1 MDGGSGMADEPVNRG
16 DAFLPYGRQAIDEAD
31 IEAVVRVLR
40 SDYLTTGPEVEVF
53 EQALARKVGA
63 RFAIAL
69 CNGTAALHAAC
80 YAANIGPGDTVI
92 VPAVTFLASA
102 NCVRYVG
109 GEPLFVDVSQTSGL
123 VEPEHI
129 EQGLAR
135 QPKAIIPV
143 HLTGRPVDLAPI
155 AKAAGRHD
163 AIVIEDAAH
172 ALGASYCDET
182 IGNCHYSDMTIFSF
196 HPVKHVTTGEGGAV
210 TTNDES
216 LARRLKLFRNH
227 GMVHDQAELQRTS
240 PGPWYYE
247 QQALGY
253 NYRITDIQCA
263 LGSSQLEKL
272 DRFIERR
279 RAIAA
284 RYDQLFEAIDGVTP
298 IGLGVEG
305 SNSAY
310 HLYSV
315 LIDFDGLD
323 TTRADVMGGLRERG
337 VGSQV
342 HYIPV
347 PSQPYYEA
355 RGWNDADFPGALS
368 YSAHTLSLPMYPS
381 MSDRDITYVVESLG
395 EVLSG

>member
-1 MDGGSGMADEPVNRG
+1 MASKPVSSQEK
-16 DAFLPYGRQAIDEAD
+16 FLPYGRQVIDEAD

-40 SDYLTTGPEVEVF
+40 SDYLTTGPEVEAF
-53 EQALARKVGA
+53 ERALAKKVGA
-63 RFAIAL
+63 RFAVAL

-80 YAANIGPGDTVI
+80 FAADIGPDDNVI
-92 VPAVTFLASA
+92 VPAITFLATA

-109 GEPLFVDVSQTSGL
+109 SEPVFVDVSPTSGL

-129 EQGLAR
+129 ERRLEKTT
-135 QPKAIIPV
+135 KAVIPV

-155 AKAAGRHD
+155 AKAAQSKG

-172 ALGASYCDET
+172 ALGASYRGET
-182 IGNCHYSDMTIFSF
+182 IGSCRYSDMTVFSF

-210 TTNDES
+210 TTNDEG
-216 LARRLKLFRNH
+216 LARRLRLFRNH

-247 QQALGY
+247 QHALGF

-263 LGSSQLEKL
+263 LGSSQLAKL
-272 DRFIERR
+272 DGFIERR
-279 RAIAA
+279 RDIAA
-284 RYDQLFEAIDGVTP
+284 QYDQLLESVDGVTP
-298 IGLGVEG
+298 IDGGVEG
-305 SNSAY
+305 ANSAY

-315 LIDFDGLD
+315 LMDFDGLGL
-323 TTRADVMGGLRERG
+323 TRAEVMVALRERG

-355 RGWNDADFPGALS
+355 RGWRADDFPGALS
-368 YSAHTLSLPMYPS
+368 YSAHTLSLPMFPS
-381 MSDRDITYVVESLG
+381 MSDRDIAQVVDALG
-395 EVLSG
+395 EVLDG